1 MVAVV
6 QLAIMLGATV
16 GGILFD
22 ASGYQATFGVSA
34 ALLII
39 AAILA
44 VLAARTDQTFAS

>member
-22 ASGYQATFGVSA
+22 ASGYRPPSA
-34 ALLII
+34 
-39 AAILA
+39 
-44 VLAARTDQTFAS
+44 